1 MPGSVL
7 RAKTSGENAACTS
20 WLMSTPAT
28 KRTDQKRTSRKNS
41 GLSEANDWDTIG
53 GTLDGILMTMARSV
67 KNFWTWTDTSAT
79 RMAVNSPREPRLS
92 ITSVPAAASS

>member
-7 RAKTSGENAACTS
+7 RAKTSGANAACTT

-28 KRTDQKRTSRKNS
+28 KRTIQKSTRRKNS
-41 GLSEANDWDTIG
+41 GLSEANDWATIG
-53 GTLDGILMTMARSV
+53 GTPAGMLMTIARSV

-79 RMAVNSPREPRLS
+79 RMAVNRPREPRLS
-92 ITSVPAAASS
+92 ITSRPSVMSS